1 MTEALLSAL
10 TLSTLAGAAI
20 PAGAALASVERF
32 MPNWIED
39 EFRHSVIAFGGGAL
53 FSAIALVLVPEGAE
67 RVSAVPALACFILGG
82 LVFLWADMALERRGG
97 RAAQFMAMMLD
108 FLPEAMALGALLS
121 GDGQTATLLAVLIA
135 LQNLPEGFN
144 AYRELQDN
152 GPVRSSRLA
161 LIFLL
166 VVPVGPLAAFVGLT
180 VLNQHP
186 AVLGGIMLFA
196 AGGILYLLFEDVA
209 PQVPLERSWA
219 PALGGVVG
227 FAFGFA
233 GHLALSG

>member
-10 TLSTLAGAAI
+10 ILSTAAGAAI

-32 MPNWIED
+32 MPNWIEH

-53 FSAIALVLVPEGAE
+53 FSAIALVLVPEGTE
-67 RVSAVPALACFILGG
+67 RMPAAPALTCFVAGG
-82 LVFLWADMALERRGG
+82 LAFLWADRTLARRGS

-121 GDGQTATLLAVLIA
+121 GNAETATLLALLIA

-144 AYRELQDN
+144 AYRELQEN
-152 GPVRSSRLA
+152 GPSHRGRLA

-166 VVPVGPLAAFVGLT
+166 VVPLGPLAAFLGLN
-180 VLNQHP
+180 VLNRHP
-186 AVLGGIMLFA
+186 AMLGGIMLFA
-196 AGGILYLLFEDVA
+196 AGGIVYLLFEDVA
-209 PQVPLERSWA
+209 PQVPLKRSWA
-219 PALGGVVG
+219 PAFGGVAG
-227 FAFGFA
+227 FAFGLA
-233 GHLALSG
+233 GHLVLQG